1 MIESPRHPIRAP
13 PPLPTPLPVAR
24 SAAWRHLALHDRPAA
39 VFVREIAVVGPG
51 VVGLPMAAL
60 LASAELWSP
69 DGTPTRVTVVQR
81 ASTSSGWKVGAIN
94 AGRSP
99 IGALEP
105 ALDDLVAQGAGSG
118 RLRATTDLGA
128 IRDADIVLVCVQT
141 ERKGTS
147 PDYSHLLE
155 AMHGVA
161 TALRL
166 RTAASVPLVVIESTL
181 APTTLQMVVRPL
193 FAQLGLEEGR
203 DVLLAHSPSRLTR
216 GGIVERIGS
225 SDKLIGTLSP
235 EAGPRLAAVYA
246 RIVTRGTLHCTNA
259 TTAEVVK
266 TLENASRDVRLAYA
280 AEVARYCD
288 AQDID
293 FFAVRRRVNA
303 RLAAESG
310 VSVAPCGGLLVP
322 TVGVGGRSLPKDG
335 PFLWWRALERGAV
348 PAHSLILEARRI
360 NDESP
365 AQALAL
371 VERCSGAVAGRSI
384 ALLGV
389 AYRADSD
396 DARHSPTIA
405 LAKLLVGRGA
415 TVSLHDPHVSAVDP
429 NLLRAGLAGAF
440 HRDFAD
446 ALATAEV
453 VVVCVAHQ
461 EYLRGGTRWLAHA
474 QRARS
479 VIDACHAYRASEIA
493 SPVLRYAG
501 IGRGPRR
508 PSGAL
513 IEAVA
518 SGLQAVMRGVGNEA
532 AMLVH
537 QINEEFARD
546 ASSRVEIA
554 DVRRLAACGVSR
566 CDVGGT
572 APVAPPPSVDG
583 FRSRLVAC
591 AVAGWGEE

>member
-1 MIESPRHPIRAP
+1 MH
-13 PPLPTPLPVAR
+13 AR
-24 SAAWRHLALHDRPAA
+24 SIATKRHLDFHDRPAP

-51 VVGLPMAAL
+51 VVGLPLAAL

-81 ASTSSGWKVGAIN
+81 ASTTSGWKVGAIN

-105 ALDDLVAQGAGSG
+105 DIDELVAQGAGSG
-118 RLRATTDLGA
+118 RLRATTQFGD
-128 IRDADIVLVCVQT
+128 IRDADLVLVCVQT
-141 ERKGTS
+141 ERKGTG
-147 PDYSHLLE
+147 PDYAHLIDAL
-155 AMHGVA
+155 HGVA
-161 TALRL
+161 TALRQ
-166 RTAASVPLVVIESTL
+166 RASASVPMVVIESTI
-181 APTTLQMVVRPL
+181 APTTLQTVVRPL
-193 FAQLGLEEGR
+193 FAQHGLEEGR

-216 GGIVERIGS
+216 GGVVNRIAS
-225 SDKLIGTLSP
+225 SDKLIGTLTA
-235 EAGPRLAAVYA
+235 ETGPRLAAVYS

-259 TTAEVVK
+259 TTAEIVK

-280 AEVARYCD
+280 AEVSRYCD
-288 AQDID
+288 AHDID
-293 FFAVRRRVNA
+293 FFDVRRRVNA
-303 RLAAESG
+303 RLAAAHG
-310 VSVAPCGGLLVP
+310 AGAAPCGGLLVP
-322 TVGVGGRSLPKDG
+322 TVGVGGHSLPKDG

-365 AQALAL
+365 AQVLAL
-371 VERCSGAVAGRSI
+371 VERFSGNVTGRSI

-389 AYRADSD
+389 AYRADAD

-405 LAKLLVGRGA
+405 LAKLLVARGA
-415 TVSLHDPHVSAVDP
+415 VVSLHDPHVSAADP

-440 HRDFAD
+440 HRDLAD

-461 EYLRGGTRWLAHA
+461 QYLHGGTRWLPHA

-493 SPVLRYAG
+493 SPVVRYAG

-508 PSGAL
+508 PSGTL
-513 IEAVA
+513 IDAVVT
-518 SGLQAVMRGVGNEA
+518 GLQTVVRGVGNEA
-532 AMLVH
+532 AILIE
-537 QINEEFARD
+537 QINEQFGHD
-546 ASSRVEIA
+546 PFDRVSLA
-554 DVRRLAACGVSR
+554 DVRRLAACCESR
-566 CDVGGT
+566 CDVG
-572 APVAPPPSVDG
+572 APEPVAAHSNVDG

-591 AVAGWGEE
+591 AVAAWGAE